1 VHGTCDSLDGSSRR
15 PSTCLTPGV
24 HARSVFGISG
34 FRGSRILGF
43 PASAISGDDRSHRS
57 RRTSASTF
65 RKRTVT
71 PAALHTI
78 GLASAGI
85 WSSTLGLPVSG
96 ITGFHG
102 SGVSG
107 DNVLVLRKSRHLSHP
122 KRTGN
127 VQETYRK
134 RTGNVQETYRKR
146 SAYRASTW
154 PRLASDFGIS
164 GSQGFGVAGVP
175 AFPFSR
181 PPGSLFR
188 RSVPWLRRR
197 LATLL
202 DRRAHPARSR
212 APCPKTGF
220 PAIMITLYRGI
231 GVSRF

>member
-57 RRTSASTF
+57 RRTSASAL

-71 PAALHTI
+71 PAGLHTI

-85 WSSTLGLPVSG
+85 WSSTLGFPVSG

-107 DNVLVLRKSRHLSHP
+107 DNVLVLRKSRPLGHP

-127 VQETYRK
+127 APHTGRQLGLGWRLISGFRALRVSGLRAFPLSRFPVFPATRLAVPQK
-134 RTGNVQETYRKR
+134 RT
-146 SAYRASTW
+146 
-154 PRLASDFGIS
+154 LA
-164 GSQGFGVAGVP
+164 
-175 AFPFSR
+175 
-181 PPGSLFR
+181 
-188 RSVPWLRRR
+188 
-197 LATLL
+197 
-202 DRRAHPARSR
+202 
-212 APCPKTGF
+212 APTSCH
-220 PAIMITLYRGI
+220 AA
-231 GVSRF
+231 

>member
-1 VHGTCDSLDGSSRR
+1 M
-15 PSTCLTPGV
+15 
-24 HARSVFGISG
+24 SG

-57 RRTSASTF
+57 RRTSASAL

-71 PAALHTI
+71 PAGLHTI

-85 WSSTLGLPVSG
+85 WSSTLGFPVSG

-107 DNVLVLRKSRHLSHP
+107 D
-122 KRTGN
+122 KRTGFA
-127 VQETYRK
+127 EEPAPRPP
-134 RTGNVQETYRKR
+134 ETYRKR

-154 PRLASDFGIS
+154 SRLASDFGIS
-164 GSQGFGVAGVP
+164 GSQGCGRSRFP
-175 AFPFSR
+175 AFPFFR
-181 PPGSLFR
+181 RPGSLFR